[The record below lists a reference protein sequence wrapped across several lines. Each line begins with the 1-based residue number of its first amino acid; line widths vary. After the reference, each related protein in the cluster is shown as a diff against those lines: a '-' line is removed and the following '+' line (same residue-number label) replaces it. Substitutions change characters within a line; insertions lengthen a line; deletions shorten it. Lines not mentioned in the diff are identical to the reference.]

1 MTVSTKRINL
11 SRSEKII
18 LLFSF
23 ISIQATSGQFI
34 SFGLFC
40 LFFLVHYLK
49 RNSLNRLNISV
60 HSLYIIFLWSFLLIS
75 LIKFNQEIN
84 MEVIIQLFW
93 LMMGLVI
100 LVSSLFLRNVNS
112 KDVMDVL
119 VSATSAMGILVLF
132 CYYNGMSIQYIISRP
147 YAGTRIM
154 GGFDG
159 PNELAAFNLFVI
171 IYSINMLLY
180 NNVNKRKYIINI
192 MVSGLIIIYT
202 WSRGGLIGLGIGV
215 FISLFLY
222 FKDKINIKRLIIFST
237 SSLLGIYFSLNIL
250 VPSLMSVRRNASG
263 RFEMISMI
271 IEPILEKPIFG
282 WGLGNISQYS
292 SIANATPHN
301 GYLFILFAGGIVSF
315 VLYLMFLVSIF
326 IQIYKKSDRIASI
339 LLLTF
344 LLQELVFNNLI
355 RGRISLLF
363 WLLVVLVF
371 SGTSLM
377 FSTKH
382 TGGGSR
388 SRYEG

>member
-1 MTVSTKRINL
+1 MTVLTKRINL

-60 HSLYIIFLWSFLLIS
+60 HSLHIIFLWSFLLIS

-100 LVSSLFLRNVNS
+100 LVSSLFLKNVNS

-132 CYYNGMSIQYIISRP
+132 CYFNGMSIQYIISKP

-171 IYSINMLLY
+171 IYSLNMLLY

-222 FKDKINIKRLIIFST
+222 FKDKINIKRLIMFST
-237 SSLLGIYFSLNIL
+237 SSLLGIYFSMNIL

-292 SIANATPHN
+292 SISNATPHN
-301 GYLFILFAGGIVSF
+301 GYLLILFAGGIVSF
-315 VLYLMFLVSIF
+315 VLYSMFLVSIS

-377 FSTKH
+377 FSTGY